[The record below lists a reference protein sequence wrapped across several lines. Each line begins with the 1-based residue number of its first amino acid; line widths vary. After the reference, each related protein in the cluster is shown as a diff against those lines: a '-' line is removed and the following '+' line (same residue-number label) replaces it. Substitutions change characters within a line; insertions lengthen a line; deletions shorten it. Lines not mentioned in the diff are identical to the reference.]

1 MENQDKDPSFEGK
14 DENERSNQEELPNEA
29 LRVARKDPAQ
39 TDLGEAAIPKPKAPK
54 RVSFSLS
61 TCLGII
67 CVLLVATVLLT
78 YTLTSAA
85 KRAYYTERLEEQQQK
100 IDQLQNKLKNPN
112 IANTE
117 FSGEQLEVLAAIFET
132 YSYYAG
138 SKSEEEMMT
147 AVLKAYAAATGDL
160 YAEYYT
166 EEEYAELTSQ
176 NAGDYEGIGV
186 SVIQTTLTVNGMEYP
201 VFEITAI
208 YKNAPAQNSDLKI
221 GDYIYCVKVEDA
233 YQTIAALGGYTAAIN
248 QIRGEKGTHAEFAV
262 FRKGEAESFETIE
275 ICVMRD
281 AFETVSVTSYLA
293 ENDPTVGVVH
303 ISEFDL
309 TTPKQLKEAVLEL
322 QATGVEHFV
331 FDVRYN
337 PGGDLQ
343 SIKAVL
349 SYFLQKGDLVLSA
362 IDKNGSVAKSYFVE
376 PMSHMGEYAACNVT
390 EEEIGMFADLD
401 MVVLCNGGT
410 ASAAEVFTAT
420 LRDYGL
426 AEVVGETTF
435 GKGIMQSYLP
445 MSAFGDYSGYV
456 KLTTYAYV
464 TQCGVTYHDLGIKP
478 TVGEDLPLSEEA
490 LTYNF
495 YVLPQSIDNQLQA
508 ALAQF
513 KS

>member
-1 MENQDKDPSFEGK
+1 MENQNQDPFFDRK
-14 DENERSNQEELPNEA
+14 DETEQSSSEDLPNEGLTPTREEPVQA
-29 LRVARKDPAQ
+29 N
-39 TDLGEAAIPKPKAPK
+39 TEEAPSKVSAHPKQA
-54 RVSFSLS
+54 SFSIGAW
-61 TCLGII
+61 LGII
-67 CVLLVATVLLT
+67 CLLLVVAVLLT
-78 YTLTSAA
+78 YTLTSASE
-85 KRAYYTERLEEQQQK
+85 RSYYTAKLEAQQQK
-100 IDQLQNKLKNPN
+100 INLLQNAQKNPN
-112 IANTE
+112 LLNGE
-117 FSGEQLEVLAAIFET
+117 FSSDQLDVLAAIFET

-138 SKSEEEMMT
+138 SRSEEELMT

-166 EEEYAELTSQ
+166 EEEYAELSSQ

-186 SVIQTTLTVNGMEYP
+186 SVIQKTLTVNGMEYA

-208 YKNAPAQNSDLKI
+208 YKNSPAQNSNLKI
-221 GDYIYCVKVEDA
+221 GDYIYCVKVDET
-233 YQTIAALGGYTAAIN
+233 YQTISALGGYTAAIN
-248 QIRGEKGTHAEFAV
+248 QIRGEKGTYAEFAV
-262 FRKGEAESFETIE
+262 FRKSTADQFETIE
-275 ICVMRD
+275 IRIMRD
-281 AFETVSVTSYLA
+281 AFETVSVTPYLA
-293 ENDPTVGVVH
+293 ENDPSIGIIH

-309 TTPKQLKEAVLEL
+309 TTPRQFKEAVLEM
-322 QATGVEHFV
+322 QAKGVEHFV

-349 SYFLQKGDLVLSA
+349 SYFLQKGDLILSS
-362 IDKNGSVAKSYFVE
+362 IDKNGVVAKSYYAE
-376 PMSHMGEYAACNVT
+376 PTSHFGTYAPCNVA
-390 EEEIGMFADLD
+390 EEELGMFADLD

-435 GKGIMQSYLP
+435 GKGVMQSYLP
-445 MSAFGDYSGYV
+445 MSAFGNYSGYV

-478 TVGEDLPLSEEA
+478 TVGEEIPLSEEA